1 MMGVTYIEIPTFSP
15 PNYTKQQEQINP
27 HESHTF
33 SLTQNSEHF
42 KFQLPVSSKIKTN
55 FFFKDQF

>member
-55 FFFKDQF
+55 FF